1 MKGECVDGKMYD
13 LFSAS
18 EGTFDEILEF
28 NADSL
33 EHVDVAE

>member
-1 MKGECVDGKMYD
+1 MGGFIVGVTHD
-13 LFSAS
+13 LSSAS